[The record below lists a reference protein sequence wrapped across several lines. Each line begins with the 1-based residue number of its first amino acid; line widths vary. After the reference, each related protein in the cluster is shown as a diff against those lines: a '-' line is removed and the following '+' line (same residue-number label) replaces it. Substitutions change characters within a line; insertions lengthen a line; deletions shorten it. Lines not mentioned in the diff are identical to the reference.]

1 MSSSS
6 SQSLNSKRSKS
17 SSIPI
22 PIPIRTHFSP
32 ELDDRREVEK
42 LENETRL
49 YEWRATCMY
58 HRLVNG
64 MIRRGLPVL
73 RSENVAMTTRRRPI
87 RDDDGTDATLGSS
100 TSSDDWFLDDSY
112 ETKQYQGYH
121 HPQGYHHCHHHQ
133 PPSITQA
140 RDLTSIIGHQA
151 TRSCPSLSNIND
163 IVEGHHDDDDDDD
176 DADDGIMFDMEL

>member
-6 SQSLNSKRSKS
+6 SQSLNPKRSKS

-22 PIPIRTHFSP
+22 PVRTHSSP
-32 ELDDRREVEK
+32 ELDDRREVEQLK
-42 LENETRL
+42 NEIRL

-64 MIRRGLPVL
+64 MVRRGPPEL
-73 RSENVAMTTRRRPI
+73 RSVKNVAMSTRRRPI
-87 RDDDGTDATLGSS
+87 TIGDDDGTDATLGSS
-100 TSSDDWFLDDSY
+100 TSSDEWFLDDSY

-121 HPQGYHHCHHHQ
+121 HPHK
-133 PPSITQA
+133 PPSITQP
-140 RDLTSIIGHQA
+140 RDIASIIGHQA

-163 IVEGHHDDDDDDD
+163 IVESHHHDDDEE
-176 DADDGIMFDMEL
+176 DDGIMFDMEL

>member
-22 PIPIRTHFSP
+22 PVRTHSSP
-32 ELDDRREVEK
+32 ELDDRRDVEQ

-64 MIRRGLPVL
+64 MIRRGPPGL
-73 RSENVAMTTRRRPI
+73 RSAKNVATTTRRRPI
-87 RDDDGTDATLGSS
+87 RDDDGTDATSGSS

-112 ETKQYQGYH
+112 ETKQYQDYH
-121 HPQGYHHCHHHQ
+121 HPHQHQ
-133 PPSITQA
+133 PLSITQA
-140 RDLTSIIGHQA
+140 RDITSIIGHQT
-151 TRSCPSLSNIND
+151 TRSCPSLTNIND
-163 IVEGHHDDDDDDD
+163 MVEGNNDDDYDGA
-176 DADDGIMFDMEL
+176 ADDCIMFDMEL

>member
-6 SQSLNSKRSKS
+6 SQSKS

-22 PIPIRTHFSP
+22 PVRTHSSP
-32 ELDDRREVEK
+32 ELDDRREIQQ

-49 YEWRATCMY
+49 YEWRAECMY

-64 MIRRGLPVL
+64 MIRRAPPGL
-73 RSENVAMTTRRRPI
+73 RSAKNVAITTRRYPI
-87 RDDDGTDATLGSS
+87 REDDGTDATLGSS

-121 HPQGYHHCHHHQ
+121 HQGYHHCHHHQ
-133 PPSITQA
+133 PPSITQV
-140 RDLTSIIGHQA
+140 RDITSIIGHQA

-163 IVEGHHDDDDDDD
+163 IMVEDHCHDNDDV
-176 DADDGIMFDMEL
+176 DDGIMFDMEL

>member
-6 SQSLNSKRSKS
+6 SQSLNFNSKRSKS

-22 PIPIRTHFSP
+22 PVRTHSSP
-32 ELDDRREVEK
+32 ELDDWREVEQ

-64 MIRRGLPVL
+64 MIRRGPPGI
-73 RSENVAMTTRRRPI
+73 RSAKNVATTRRRPI
-87 RDDDGTDATLGSS
+87 RDDDGTDATSGSS

-112 ETKQYQGYH
+112 DYETKQYQGYH
-121 HPQGYHHCHHHQ
+121 YHHQVYH
-133 PPSITQA
+133 PPSSITQA
-140 RDLTSIIGHQA
+140 RDITSIIGHQA
-151 TRSCPSLSNIND
+151 TRSCLVLHYQTS
-163 IVEGHHDDDDDDD
+163 
-176 DADDGIMFDMEL
+176 MT

>member
-1 MSSSS
+1 MSSS
-6 SQSLNSKRSKS
+6 SQSSLSSKRNKS

-22 PIPIRTHFSP
+22 PVRTHSSP

-64 MIRRGLPVL
+64 MIRQRRGPPGL
-73 RSENVAMTTRRRPI
+73 RSVKNVAMTTRRRP

-112 ETKQYQGYH
+112 ETKQYQVYH
-121 HPQGYHHCHHHQ
+121 HPHQ

-140 RDLTSIIGHQA
+140 REITSIIGHQA

-163 IVEGHHDDDDDDD
+163 IVEGHHHDHHDDYDDEE
-176 DADDGIMFDMEL
+176 DDGIMFDMEL

>member
-22 PIPIRTHFSP
+22 PVRTHSSP
-32 ELDDRREVEK
+32 ELDDRREVEQ

-64 MIRRGLPVL
+64 MIRRGPPGL
-73 RSENVAMTTRRRPI
+73 RSKNVAITTRRRPI
-87 RDDDGTDATLGSS
+87 RDDDGTDATTGSS

-121 HPQGYHHCHHHQ
+121 HQVYHP

-140 RDLTSIIGHQA
+140 RDITSIIGHQA
-151 TRSCPSLSNIND
+151 TRSCPSLSNVNV
-163 IVEGHHDDDDDDD
+163 VEGHHHDDYDDEE
-176 DADDGIMFDMEL
+176 DDGIMFDMEL